1 MIERLNLLLNT
12 KYKIAFIL
20 ILFSYFVL
28 TILEILSIASIPLF
42 VTYIIDPN
50 LLIDKIPYENLKT
63 EILKFYEIIPK
74 DKIIFSLCLVL
85 FTFFLLKNILS
96 FLIYFFDAK
105 LNRNIKYNINKDLY
119 KHYLLED
126 YNFHLNTNPAII
138 QRNIF
143 SATTAANTIN
153 TVTIFFKEFLLLLG
167 LILLLIFSEFKANLY
182 VVLSFLILAIIVFM
196 LIGKTL
202 KKKGNQHVFLNS
214 QLIKSIHQFLGSII
228 EIKIKGNEN
237 YFYEN
242 YRKDIFKTE
251 TILMKLKVIKTL
263 PKIFFEISAVSFL
276 LFLVYSMSKNSD
288 DLMEIIPFAT
298 LLTLAIVRAMPS
310 VTNLMTS
317 MTDIKFQLP
326 YIDIILGDLK
336 KIKKRNI
343 ANIKNNDLSKKKF
356 KEQIT
361 LKNVSFS
368 YDRGTKNTLE
378 NINFT
383 IKKREKVCISGQS
396 GSGKSTL
403 INLILGLLKPN
414 NGKIFLDHE
423 ELKSNETIVWENL
436 SYVPQNCYLIDDT
449 ILKNI
454 AFAEK
459 ENEIDKKKIDKI
471 LAICALEN
479 FIKSLTDGI
488 NTKVGDRG
496 VRVSGGQKQRIGIA
510 RALYSDPKILFLD
523 EAMSNLDIENENLIT
538 KNLKENYSD
547 MTIISISHHSQ
558 KLENFD
564 KTIRINNG
572 RINEF

>member
-343 ANIKNNDLSKKKF
+343 TNIKNNDLSKKKF

-383 IKKREKVCISGQS
+383 IKKKR
-396 GSGKSTL
+396 
-403 INLILGLLKPN
+403 
-414 NGKIFLDHE
+414 
-423 ELKSNETIVWENL
+423 
-436 SYVPQNCYLIDDT
+436 
-449 ILKNI
+449 
-454 AFAEK
+454 
-459 ENEIDKKKIDKI
+459 
-471 LAICALEN
+471 
-479 FIKSLTDGI
+479 KSLYI
-488 NTKVGDRG
+488 W
-496 VRVSGGQKQRIGIA
+496 
-510 RALYSDPKILFLD
+510 
-523 EAMSNLDIENENLIT
+523 
-538 KNLKENYSD
+538 
-547 MTIISISHHSQ
+547 SIWIW
-558 KLENFD
+558 KKYVD
-564 KTIRINNG
+564 
-572 RINEF
+572 

>member
-28 TILEILSIASIPLF
+28 TILELLSIASIPLF

-202 KKKGNQHVFLNS
+202 KKKGTQHVFLNS

-343 ANIKNNDLSKKKF
+343 TNIKNNDLSKKKF

-423 ELKSNETIVWENL
+423 ELKSNETIVWGNL

-459 ENEIDKKKIDKI
+459 ENEINKKKIDKI

-510 RALYSDPKILFLD
+510 RALYNDPKILFLD

-547 MTIISISHHSQ
+547 ITIISISHHSQ